1 VLRLFAG
8 IEIDDAVRT
17 LAAGAIEKLQMSA
30 LPARFERPEK
40 MHVTLA
46 FLGRTPTEKLRAVEE
61 ALANAAAAEE
71 RFSLMFDRVGAFPNE
86 RRPRVL
92 WLGCSSVDERFAA
105 CARSVRSAFATL
117 GYEFDAEAV
126 AHVTLCRA
134 RPPLRGTP
142 QLQIEHGARLDVGHL
157 TLFESIPDG
166 RTTRYEIHARAPL
179 RPA

>member
-17 LAAGAIEKLQMSA
+17 LAADAIAKLQTSA

-46 FLGRTPTEKLRAVEE
+46 FLGRTPPEKLRAVEE
-61 ALANAAAAEE
+61 ALANAAAAEG

-92 WLGCSSVDERFAA
+92 WLGCSRVDENFGA
-105 CARSVRSAFATL
+105 CARRVRSAFATL
-117 GYEFDAEAV
+117 GYDFDAEAV

-142 QLQIEHGARLDVGHL
+142 QLQIEQGVRLDVEHL
-157 TLFESIPDG
+157 TLFESIPEG
-166 RTTRYEIHARAPL
+166 RTTRYETRARAPL

>member
-17 LAAGAIEKLQMSA
+17 LALDAIARLQTSA

-40 MHVTLA
+40 MHLTLA
-46 FLGRTPTEKLRAVEE
+46 FLGRTPSGKLSAVEE
-61 ALANAAAAEE
+61 ALANAAAAQA
-71 RFSLMFDRVGAFPNE
+71 RFSLTFDRVGAFPNE

-92 WLGCSSVDERFAA
+92 WLGCSRVDGKFEA
-105 CARSVRSAFATL
+105 CARGVRSAFATL
-117 GYEFDAEAV
+117 GYEFDADAV

-134 RPPLRGTP
+134 RPPLEGTP
-142 QLQIEHGARLDVGHL
+142 QLQIDQGARLDVEHL
-157 TLFESIPDG
+157 TLFESIPEG
-166 RTTRYEIHARAPL
+166 RTTRYEIRARAPL